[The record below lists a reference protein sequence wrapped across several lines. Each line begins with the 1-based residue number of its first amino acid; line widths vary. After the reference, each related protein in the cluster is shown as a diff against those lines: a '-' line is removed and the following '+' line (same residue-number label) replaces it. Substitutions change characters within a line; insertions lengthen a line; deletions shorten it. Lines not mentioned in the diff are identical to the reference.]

1 MSTINIHNSIIQFLG
16 VSSATTTPSS
26 AATTSTDPSNTES
39 PFQDH
44 PVHWILSES
53 NRGVVEA
60 EDTKFPKLRLSGDGV
75 TFRNGHAILD
85 GESGYFDG
93 GDYRGECFSGKYR
106 KYTVLII
113 AISGKLKN
121 SLIPL

>member
-1 MSTINIHNSIIQFLG
+1 MLFVGIAPTT
-16 VSSATTTPSS
+16 SSSSTTT
-26 AATTSTDPSNTES
+26 ASTDSSSTES

-60 EDTKFPKLRLSGDGV
+60 EDTKFPKLHLSGDGV

-93 GDYRGECFSGKYR
+93 GDYRGECFSGKLRRSRFFVYLSNHEDPFR
-106 KYTVLII
+106 KILSGAYG
-113 AISGKLKN
+113 IS
-121 SLIPL
+121 SD